1 MPRLLTIDDVAQRM
15 ALSTKNIR
23 RLIACGDLAAID
35 VSPTGSA
42 RRTLRI
48 EEAAVHAFVAR
59 RSGNS
64 TPVVRTTFRAK
75 LEAARELKRKSSYG
89 N

>member
-1 MPRLLTIDDVAQRM
+1 MSRLLSIADAAQRM
-15 ALSTKNIR
+15 SLSTKNIR

-48 EEAAVHAFVAR
+48 EEAEVDRFVMR

-64 TPVVRTTFRAK
+64 APVVRTRFRAK
-75 LEAARELKRKSSYG
+75 LEAARRIRVTG
-89 N
+89 